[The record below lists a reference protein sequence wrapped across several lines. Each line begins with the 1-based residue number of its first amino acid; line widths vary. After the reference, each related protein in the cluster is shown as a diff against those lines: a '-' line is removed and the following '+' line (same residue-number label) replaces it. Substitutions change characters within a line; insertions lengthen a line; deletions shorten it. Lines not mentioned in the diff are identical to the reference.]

1 MPGTVLEARD
11 GEINDIAPALKIIH
25 FFWPIQLKKKG
36 CTYTYIGIVI
46 KEREICN
53 MNDFLICNILN
64 SDPLI
69 LRTNTN

>member
-46 KEREICN
+46 KERFVI
-53 MNDFLICNILN
+53 
-64 SDPLI
+64 
-69 LRTNTN
+69 